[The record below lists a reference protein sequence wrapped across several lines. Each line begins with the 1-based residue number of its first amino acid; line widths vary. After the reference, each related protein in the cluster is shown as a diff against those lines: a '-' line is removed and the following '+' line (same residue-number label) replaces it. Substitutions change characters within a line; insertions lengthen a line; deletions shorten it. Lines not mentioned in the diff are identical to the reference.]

1 MGLDDG
7 ASPHSAR
14 GSYIH
19 SSASPPPYL
28 SSRSPNPMSQNHHF
42 TYSDNIV
49 YTALGK
55 WSNGK
60 LSLVRRNKQFCKT
73 FYRQP
78 CEFDVAFTAG

>member
-7 ASPHSAR
+7 ASPHSGR

-28 SSRSPNPMSQNHHF
+28 SSHSPNPMSQNHHF

-55 WSNGK
+55 WSSSREKREKKNDEK
-60 LSLVRRNKQFCKT
+60 LIQ
-73 FYRQP
+73 Q
-78 CEFDVAFTAG
+78 